1 MKVDLTLRHSD
12 LARHQ
17 GPAADHFAQLSQRA
31 STVIGRIKEWLAAE
45 WHPLSEEE
53 AFLAQSQ
60 NLADLERR
68 MLSLQNPNTRQS
80 FW

>member
-12 LARHQ
+12 FARHQ
-17 GPAADHFAQLSQRA
+17 GQAAERFAHSTRRA
-31 STVIGRIKEWLAAE
+31 ATVIGRIKEWLTAE
-45 WHPLSEEE
+45 LHPLSEEE